1 MSEQAASYN
10 VTYTNKRD
18 FNRAIQSEIVR
29 LGKTPGTDYS
39 GPQPSLVRA
48 LFEHTR
54 WTQAHAASLLRVDVS
69 TLRRWSAN
77 REQRQSREIPYSA
90 WSLLLL
96 LSGHASL
103 ASMQETDFSVR

>member
-1 MSEQAASYN
+1 MSERAASYN

-39 GPQPSLVRA
+39 GPEPSLIRA
-48 LFEHTR
+48 LLEYSG
-54 WTQAHAASLLRVDVS
+54 WSQAHGAGLLRVDVS
-69 TLRRWSAN
+69 TLRRWTAN
-77 REQRQSREIPYSA
+77 REQRQSREIPYCA

-103 ASMQETDFSVR
+103 ESIGV